1 MSSGLWPKD
10 RRWYLSFCFFPSRDL
25 RVTSGLDS
33 EIALEGQTRWLH
45 GHEWPACSVLEAE
58 IALSCTIS
66 RSDWL
71 ETHWTWD
78 EVTSSNHASS
88 PMMVCGTC
96 TPHDLLL
103 PSNIKSPP
111 SRDEGGS
118 RLTTT
123 WFSLQKAA
131 HLVLDYQLLG
141 SSLGK
146 TVSPTLP
153 FLKLVVLCVGLE
165 PRGLSPFTSACLLMS
180 SLFGPENIHTSSMS
194 IHISM

>member
-33 EIALEGQTRWLH
+33 EIALEGQTRWLL
-45 GHEWPACSVLEAE
+45 GREWPACSVLEAE

-71 ETHWTWD
+71 ETHWNWD

-88 PMMVCGTC
+88 PTMVCGTY

-103 PSNIKSPP
+103 PYDIKSPP
-111 SRDEGGS
+111 SRAEEVPRASFQTDNHMIVPS
-118 RLTTT
+118 K
-123 WFSLQKAA
+123 SC
-131 HLVLDYQLLG
+131 
-141 SSLGK
+141 
-146 TVSPTLP
+146 P
-153 FLKLVVLCVGLE
+153 FGT
-165 PRGLSPFTSACLLMS
+165 GLSIAVIFPGEDCLSHSAL
-180 SLFGPENIHTSSMS
+180 P
-194 IHISM
+194 